1 MASIGVKKSNLGRR
15 SNGGK
20 NQICMSDLPIHG
32 WYQFVLGYPPHLVT
46 QYLNKFNISHND
58 IVLDP
63 FCGTGTTNVECL
75 KSNILNYGIE
85 ANPIAHFAA
94 KVKTN
99 MMLDVE
105 DLYNYLGYIYNSSLL
120 SYKKLHIA
128 DNRSI
133 IEPKTNL
140 NLFIVDSI
148 PTLKSEKQKILPKGF
163 ISDVP
168 LNKVLILKKVIDSIE
183 DDEIRSFFKLS
194 LANLIIN
201 RAGNIAFG
209 PEIYR
214 TKPKEDI
221 NALDYYVANTQQMI
235 EDVSRFSGKD
245 KSRIIKGDARKIDE
259 CLPEELMGKINCVIT
274 SPPYPN
280 EKDYTRSTRLE
291 SILLDFINNKRDLR
305 NVKEDLLRSNSRN
318 IFSKDT
324 DGNCIAK
331 YSKITDI
338 ADEIETKRI
347 DLNKTSGFEKMY
359 HKIVRHYFGGMYL
372 HLKSL
377 KPYLSED
384 AKLAYVLGDQ
394 MSFFRVYIP
403 TAELIA
409 DIAGSLGYN
418 VMDIELWRTRIATA
432 TKMNIDENVLILK
445 ND

>member
-1 MASIGVKKSNLGRR
+1 
-15 SNGGK
+15 
-20 NQICMSDLPIHG
+20 MSDLPIHG

-46 QYLNKFNISHND
+46 QYLNKFNISHNA

-75 KSNILNYGIE
+75 KSNIPNYGIE
-85 ANPIAHFAA
+85 ANPVAYFAA

-105 DLYNYLGYIYNSSLL
+105 DLHNYLGYIYNSSLL
-120 SYKKLHIA
+120 SYKKLYIA

-140 NLFIVDSI
+140 NLFVVDSI

-235 EDVSRFSGKD
+235 EDVSRFSGIDNSK
-245 KSRIIKGDARKIDE
+245 IIKGDARKIDK
-259 CLPEELMGKINCVIT
+259 CLPEELMGQINCVIT

-318 IFSKDT
+318 IFAKDV
-324 DGNCIAK
+324 DGNCIAE
-331 YSKITDI
+331 YSKITEI
-338 ADEIETKRI
+338 ADEIEKKRI
-347 DLNKTSGFEKMY
+347 YLNKTSGFEKMY

-418 VMDIELWRTRIATA
+418 VMGIELWRTRIATA